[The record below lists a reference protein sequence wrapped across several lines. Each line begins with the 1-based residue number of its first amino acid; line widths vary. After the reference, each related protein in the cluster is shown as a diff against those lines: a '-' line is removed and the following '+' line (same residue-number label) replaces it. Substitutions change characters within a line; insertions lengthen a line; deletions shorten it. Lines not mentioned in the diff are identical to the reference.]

1 MGRRGIDRAK
11 IFPGRVDEKQARAKA
26 ERYMRARWVLRDL
39 KGAYQRKE
47 ITPQQYRTIR
57 GQAVAGDV
65 DGAVKGL
72 AQIVRGM
79 YEG

>member
-1 MGRRGIDRAK
+1 MASRGIDRTQ
-11 IFPGRVDEKQARAKA
+11 IGPERVDAVKQNADAGRYLRAHRVLT
-26 ERYMRARWVLRDL
+26 ELRSRYL
-39 KGAYQRKE
+39 KGQ

-65 DGAVKGL
+65 DGATKGL
-72 AQIVRGM
+72 TRIVRGM